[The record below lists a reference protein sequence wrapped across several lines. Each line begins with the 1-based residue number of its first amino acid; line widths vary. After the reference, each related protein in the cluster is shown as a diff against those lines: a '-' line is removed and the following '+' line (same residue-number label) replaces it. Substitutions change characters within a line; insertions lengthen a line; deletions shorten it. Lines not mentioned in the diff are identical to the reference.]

1 MTEYQKGFQ
10 DGWQE
15 AVESRKV
22 PVSRADVIR
31 SLTDEEMAE
40 LILHWGVGDEELGF
54 CERRSACEA
63 MDGNIEVEDCRA
75 CLLAWLKEKAGKC

>member
-31 SLTDEEMAE
+31 SLTDEELVE
-40 LILHWGVGDEELGF
+40 LIEHWGVEDEKLHF
-54 CERRSACEA
+54 CKSECEA
-63 MDGNIEVEDCRA
+63 TVEDLEAEDCRA